1 MTATFIART
10 NHKKAFSKK
19 KILEHSYYVSKSLW
33 IIYIVSHA
41 FYGTKNLFSYVGIAT
56 IVWKCG
62 VSSGIPKILLLTGKI
77 VVLRRLL
84 YEINWVYFQIISAIW
99 LKIYIIILIKTV
111 QHEFITALKYRFV
124 FLQLLQITC
133 LKKSI
138 WIIFTMKL
146 SFLS

>member
-84 YEINWVYFQIISAIW
+84 YEINWVYFQIISAIYTG
-99 LKIYIIILIKTV
+99 YIIILIKTV

-124 FLQLLQITC
+124 FLDLQLLQITC
-133 LKKSI
+133 LKNQYE
-138 WIIFTMKL
+138 
-146 SFLS
+146 

>member
-1 MTATFIART
+1 MTATFIACT
-10 NHKKAFSKK
+10 KHKKAFFLKK

-62 VSSGIPKILLLTGKI
+62 VSSGIPKTLLHWKDRCSKAVAVWNQLS
-77 VVLRRLL
+77 LL
-84 YEINWVYFQIISAIW
+84 SHIICNMTKNIYYNYNKNHATRVYNRIEISFCIS
-99 LKIYIIILIKTV
+99 TV
-111 QHEFITALKYRFV
+111 TSNYM
-124 FLQLLQITC
+124 